1 MKNTIIRSV
10 VAIAMFV
17 AAIGAHAENI
27 VVELHLPT
35 MNCAMCPIT
44 VKKAL
49 EKVDGVLSAD
59 VSYKTKRAVIR
70 FENRKTTVQELI
82 QATTDAGY
90 PSTLV
95 ETILNEP

>member
-1 MKNTIIRSV
+1 MKKTIIHSIV
-10 VAIAMFV
+10 TIAMFV
-17 AAIGAHAENI
+17 VAIGAHAENI
-27 VVELHLPT
+27 VVKLDIPT

-59 VSYKTKRAVIR
+59 VSYKTKQAVIR

-82 QATTDAGY
+82 QTTTDAGY
-90 PSTLV
+90 RSTLA
-95 ETILNEP
+95 EPISNEP